1 MLFFAS
7 DLCPSRNAGKK
18 RGKKKTIWVYLAL
31 KRLSKCQPLKT
42 PEPSKKEKNN
52 SIHNQKLHYLLI
64 FSKDEVHYS
73 LFYAKSSIDK
83 IFVPPAF
90 KNARTC
96 AHVRWFGEGAGG
108 LAISKMTFLLLCPH
122 SSGGSTHSVWL
133 RLLQGK
139 PGAAE
144 EQEKEED
151 AGAVCA
157 WESVGPAL
165 LSAGQQKVRKWSS
178 AMVIRREWA
187 LSNMTCLGPFSAAK
201 EFQHP
206 AW

>member
-1 MLFFAS
+1 MWKIQSVNL
-7 DLCPSRNAGKK
+7 
-18 RGKKKTIWVYLAL
+18 L
-31 KRLSKCQPLKT
+31 KHQNPQQ
-42 PEPSKKEKNN
+42 KEKNN

-108 LAISKMTFLLLCPH
+108 LAIGKMTFLLLCPH

-187 LSNMTCLGPFSAAK
+187 LSDMTCLGPFSAAK